1 MLWVIS
7 LSLVLHLHLLEHLE
21 LVLLLLLQLDL
32 DLLLHHLL
40 LLLQL
45 LSNLLEICS
54 LLFLVQELLVHYYL
68 LPLGIRGL
76 RIAAVDV
83 LRYPALVVEFL
94 NLLVDISFEA
104 CFVESIVE
112 ILGHDFFLALDL
124 DLLEELLGTWTRE
137 IAMLVHLNVLLLI
150 VLLALSLHFLD
161 FAVPRLHVQLSLL
174 LLHFHIFNFLGR
186 VNVVID
192 EAVPHVL
199 EVYMCAVPL

>member
-124 DLLEELLGTWTRE
+124 DLLEELLGTW
-137 IAMLVHLNVLLLI
+137 I
-150 VLLALSLHFLD
+150 
-161 FAVPRLHVQLSLL
+161 
-174 LLHFHIFNFLGR
+174 
-186 VNVVID
+186 
-192 EAVPHVL
+192 
-199 EVYMCAVPL
+199 